1 MISDDLLPSVP
12 RKRSRSP
19 STSTAPIPHAE
30 TNTPIEPPSKRLR
43 SSREQLTYDTST
55 HERQTANLASHN
67 PLSRRVLGKSAKAAR
82 KAERKRARVAGTR
95 RNGGMEVDNDG
106 GGDSA
111 LEFTFMAGLGGIHG

>member
-1 MISDDLLPSVP
+1 MCRGLHAFASSVAKFFQAQYITVRVLCRIQLPLFV
-12 RKRSRSP
+12 
-19 STSTAPIPHAE
+19 
-30 TNTPIEPPSKRLR
+30 
-43 SSREQLTYDTST
+43 
-55 HERQTANLASHN
+55 ANLASHN